1 MDVLKEPRYNKGM
14 AFNLKERQLLGIHG
28 LLPPAFMTQEQQ
40 AFRVMEN
47 IRRQPNDLA
56 RYVQLNALQDR
67 NEKLFYRVLVEN
79 VEKLMPVVYTPTV
92 GLACQKFGFIYRKP
106 K

>member
-1 MDVLKEPRYNKGM
+1 MQGM
-14 AFNLKERQLLGIHG
+14 AFSLKERQSLGIHG
-28 LLPPAFMTQEQQ
+28 LLPPAFFGEDAQ
-40 AFRVMEN
+40 ADRVLRN
-47 IRRQPNDLA
+47 LRNQPDDLA

-67 NEKLFYRVLVEN
+67 NEKLFYRVLEDN
-79 VEKLMPVVYTPTV
+79 IEELMPVVYTPTV